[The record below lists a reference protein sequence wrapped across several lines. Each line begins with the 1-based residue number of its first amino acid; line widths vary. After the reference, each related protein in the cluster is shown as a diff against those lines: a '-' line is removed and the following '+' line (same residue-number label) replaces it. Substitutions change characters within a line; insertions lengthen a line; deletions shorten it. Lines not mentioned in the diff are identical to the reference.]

1 MLGPGFR
8 AKVLYSGTT
17 RRTGLVAATDMAPTL
32 LNYLGVP
39 IPKKMEGRTITV
51 RRDGNAEQVRES
63 MARLDVVL
71 GRRGPALRTFGV
83 ALVLM
88 GVALW
93 AARRRDGLRMAARLA
108 FLAILWLPGVALLT
122 AAIEPSRTA
131 EVLTLALGSIALA
144 AVTDRLLPW
153 PLAPVL
159 PAAVVFGA
167 HAIDLAR
174 GSPLI
179 GASIAGPNP
188 KGGSRFFGIGNEL
201 EIILSLEVL
210 FGLGAA
216 LTRIPARY
224 APRMFALGCLI
235 AAAIIGSGRLG
246 ADVGAV
252 VTLGAGGAGAVL
264 AARGGRLTKR
274 RLVLAAL
281 VPVVA
286 VGALVLLDLAT
297 NGGAHLTRTVVH
309 GNGSGEVL
317 DIIRRRLRI
326 SFNGLSTPAIAVVCA
341 LGVIGCVV
349 AIRRRERVY
358 ATLSDHPSFMA
369 GIWGGFWATVI
380 GALSNDS
387 GPVIFALGV
396 LGLLFATGYSWARP
410 RPVRTSEPV

>member
-1 MLGPGFR
+1 
-8 AKVLYSGTT
+8 
-17 RRTGLVAATDMAPTL
+17 MAPTL
-32 LNYLGVP
+32 LHYLGVR
-39 IPKKMEGRTITV
+39 IPKQIEGRVIV
-51 RRDGNAEQVRES
+51 ARRDGNAEDVRQA

-71 GRRGPALRTFGV
+71 GRRGVALRSFGV

-93 AARRRDGLRMAARLA
+93 AARRREGLRIAARLA
-108 FLAILWLPGVALLT
+108 FLAVLWVPGVALLS
-122 AAIEPSRTA
+122 AAIAPSRIA

-144 AVTDRLLPW
+144 ALTDRVLPW
-153 PLAPVL
+153 PLAPAL

-216 LTRIPARY
+216 LTRIPRRY
-224 APRMFALGCLI
+224 VARMFGLGCLI
-235 AAAIIGSGRLG
+235 AAGIIGSGRLG
-246 ADVGAV
+246 ADVGGV
-252 VTLGAGGAGAVL
+252 ITLGAGAAGAVL
-264 AARGGRLTKR
+264 AALGGRLTKR

-286 VGALVLLDLAT
+286 IFALIVLDLAT
-297 NGGAHLTRTVVH
+297 AGGAHLTRTVVH
-309 GNGSGEVL
+309 GNGSGEIV
-317 DIIRRRLRI
+317 DIVKRRFRI
-326 SFNGLSTPAIAVVCA
+326 SFNGLSTIPVAVICG
-341 LGVIGCVV
+341 LGIVASVV
-349 AIRRRERVY
+349 AVRRRERVY
-358 ATLSDHPSFMA
+358 ATLRDQPAFMA
-369 GIWGGFWATVI
+369 GIWGGFAATVI

-387 GPVIFALGV
+387 GPVIFALGF
-396 LGLLFATGYSWARP
+396 LGLLSATGYAWG
-410 RPVRTSEPV
+410 RPVHARAAEPV